1 MKILVITERLP
12 SKIGGGA
19 ARQLNLIKHLAHRH
33 EFTLASFSSPQ
44 DAHRIEEIRPY
55 LKRVEIV
62 WMPERQLPVRSR
74 LYWQLNAWS
83 HSLFTPYPRR
93 GRFKEAQ
100 EMCDMVGRLHAHHHF
115 DIVQVHQAYLAE
127 TLPSRI
133 TAKKVLDMHDVLSDY
148 EHRAMEAVSRPSH
161 RFHAWMEWQKM
172 RVYERRQVRKFD
184 HCLIV
189 SETDHL
195 SLLKLA
201 PDVRATVI
209 PNGVDTEYFRPVG
222 CPTDGKNI
230 VFVGSMNFQP
240 NIEAVLWFYR
250 SILPL
255 IRDRIPKVHFT
266 IVGWQPPQ
274 EIIDLGDD
282 PAITVTGTVD
292 DVRPYIDEAAIF
304 VVPLRLGSGT
314 RLKILD
320 AWSMGKA
327 VVSTSVGAEGLPVQ
341 SEENILLADDAGTFA
356 SAVVRLLDDGPLR
369 ERLGKN
375 GRELV
380 LAQYAWDTIVD
391 RLNSV
396 YSSLA

>member
-1 MKILVITERLP
+1 
-12 SKIGGGA
+12 
-19 ARQLNLIKHLAHRH
+19 
-33 EFTLASFSSPQ
+33 
-44 DAHRIEEIRPY
+44 
-55 LKRVEIV
+55 
-62 WMPERQLPVRSR
+62 
-74 LYWQLNAWS
+74 
-83 HSLFTPYPRR
+83 
-93 GRFKEAQ
+93 
-100 EMCDMVGRLHAHHHF
+100 
-115 DIVQVHQAYLAE
+115 
-127 TLPSRI
+127 
-133 TAKKVLDMHDVLSDY
+133 
-148 EHRAMEAVSRPSH
+148 
-161 RFHAWMEWQKM
+161 
-172 RVYERRQVRKFD
+172 
-184 HCLIV
+184 
-189 SETDHL
+189 
-195 SLLKLA
+195 
-201 PDVRATVI
+201 
-209 PNGVDTEYFRPVG
+209 
-222 CPTDGKNI
+222 
-230 VFVGSMNFQP
+230 
-240 NIEAVLWFYR
+240 LWFYR

-341 SEENILLADDAGTFA
+341 SEENILLADDADTFA

>member
-55 LKRVEIV
+55 LKRVEVV
-62 WMPERQLPVRSR
+62 WMPERQLPMHSR

-83 HSLFTPYPRR
+83 HSLFAPYPRR

-100 EMCDMVGRLHAHHHF
+100 EMRDVVGRLHSRHHF
-115 DIVQVHQAYLAE
+115 DIVQIHQAYLAE
-127 TLPSRI
+127 TLSSKI

-148 EHRAMEAVSRPSH
+148 EHRAMATVSRPSH

-184 HCLIV
+184 HCLTV
-189 SETDHL
+189 SEVDRA
-195 SLLKLA
+195 SLLELVPDA
-201 PDVRATVI
+201 PVTII
-209 PNGVDTEYFRPVG
+209 PNGVDTDYYQPSG
-222 CPTDGKNI
+222 CPAKGNNL
-230 VFVGSMNFQP
+230 VFFGSMNFQP
-240 NIEAVLWFYR
+240 NVEGVLWFYR
-250 SILPL
+250 SVLPL
-255 IRDRIPKVHFT
+255 VREQIPDIHFT

-274 EIIDLGDD
+274 EIIDLGAD
-282 PAITVTGTVD
+282 PAITVTGEVD
-292 DVRPYIDEAAIF
+292 DVRPYIDGAAVV
-304 VVPLRLGSGT
+304 VVPLHLGSGT

-320 AWSMGKA
+320 AWAMEKA
-327 VVSTSVGAEGLPVQ
+327 VVSTSIGAEGLPAKP
-341 SEENILLADDAGTFA
+341 EENLLLADEAGSFA
-356 SAVVRLLDDGPLR
+356 AAVVRLLRDDSLR
-369 ERLGKN
+369 DRLGQN

-380 LAQYAWDTIVD
+380 LATFDWNIIVS
-391 RLNSV
+391 RLDSI
-396 YSSLA
+396 YTSLT

>member
-1 MKILVITERLP
+1 
-12 SKIGGGA
+12 
-19 ARQLNLIKHLAHRH
+19 
-33 EFTLASFSSPQ
+33 
-44 DAHRIEEIRPY
+44 
-55 LKRVEIV
+55 
-62 WMPERQLPVRSR
+62 
-74 LYWQLNAWS
+74 
-83 HSLFTPYPRR
+83 
-93 GRFKEAQ
+93 
-100 EMCDMVGRLHAHHHF
+100 MCDMVGRLHAHHHF

-148 EHRAMEAVSRPSH
+148 EYRAMEAVSRPSH

-184 HCLIV
+184 HCLVV
-189 SETDHL
+189 SETDLL
-195 SLLKLA
+195 SLQKLA

-222 CPTDGKNI
+222 CPTGGENI

-266 IVGWQPPQ
+266 IVGWQPPK

-292 DVRPYIDEAAIF
+292 DVRPYIDEAAVF

-327 VVSTSVGAEGLPVQ
+327 VVSTNVGAEGLPVQ
-341 SEENILLADDAGTFA
+341 PEENILLADDAGSFA
-356 SAVVRLLDDGPLR
+356 SAVVRLLDNGPLR

-380 LAQYAWDTIVD
+380 LAQYAWDTIAG
-391 RLNSV
+391 RLDSV